1 MVGELRSRGLVPE
14 LVAHPIFEVRRDRE
28 GGLASLH
35 PARTPAD
42 GALRESFIQLL
53 IRKIGP
59 FPPSRELTDAIHR
72 VLADVKTVVS
82 DFDAMTRRLKRAI
95 GELGATPVP
104 AAHEVIEEAM
114 AFLRWLDADNFIFL
128 GAREYDYT
136 GGQDTGQLEPKPDS
150 GLGLMRDESLLLL
163 RHGRD
168 QPALTP
174 QIRAYVLNSPPVIVA
189 KGNGK
194 STVHRRA
201 RMDIVAIKLYGR
213 GGRIAGQLRIAGL
226 LAASAY
232 NLSTLNI
239 PLLRHKVE
247 TVLQGSGHPMGS
259 RSERVLLNVLETFP
273 RDELFQIPAEQ
284 LARIAGEM
292 VKTDLSPRPRVIIR
306 RDEFERFISAFVY
319 VPRERYNTE
328 VRLAMVKMLEE
339 RFGGRLELFYAIL
352 PRRRDGSHPRRD
364 LAHR

>member
-1 MVGELRSRGLVPE
+1 
-14 LVAHPIFEVRRDRE
+14 
-28 GGLASLH
+28 
-35 PARTPAD
+35 
-42 GALRESFIQLL
+42 
-53 IRKIGP
+53 
-59 FPPSRELTDAIHR
+59 
-72 VLADVKTVVS
+72 
-82 DFDAMTRRLKRAI
+82 
-95 GELGATPVP
+95 
-104 AAHEVIEEAM
+104 
-114 AFLRWLDADNFIFL
+114 
-128 GAREYDYT
+128 
-136 GGQDTGQLEPKPDS
+136 
-150 GLGLMRDESLLLL
+150 MRDESLLLL

-247 TVLQGSGHPMGS
+247 TVLRGSGHPMGS

-284 LARIAGEM
+284 LARIAGEI

-328 VRLAMVKMLEE
+328 VRLAMVQMLEE
-339 RFGGRLELFYAIL
+339 KIRRASRSFTPFFPEGGWFA
-352 PRRRDGSHPRRD
+352 STS
-364 LAHR
+364 